1 MCRGNRVNW
10 IFFAR
15 NVTHISTWT
24 GKRFEKPSRLKR
36 MYGCR
41 ESFGRLSLIG
51 NIFFQSTPEITE
63 TSTLSMCR
71 GNRVNW
77 IFFARNVTHISTWTG
92 KRFEK
97 PSRLKRMYGCRESF
111 GRLSLIGN
119 IFFQST
125 PEIKLWPAKQFCT
138 TPQVSSFCLVGSMGT
153 FTSGYIF
160 KLFDLHL
167 YR

>member
-1 MCRGNRVNW
+1 MFLKFFLYGLEKFTEISSVGSRNIVGPANNW
-10 IFFAR
+10 
-15 NVTHISTWT
+15 S
-24 GKRFEKPSRLKR
+24 
-36 MYGCR
+36 
-41 ESFGRLSLIG
+41 
-51 NIFFQSTPEITE
+51 ITE
-63 TSTLSMCR
+63 TSTISMCR

-111 GRLSLIGN
+111 GRLRLIGN

-138 TPQVSSFCLVGSMGT
+138 TPQLSSFCLFGSMGT